1 MKIKDA
7 KDFGQMLAIRRKRLG
22 YTQAQVS
29 EITGLSASF
38 ISDLER
44 GKATAELGKALYI
57 AGILGL
63 DISGEERG
71 L

>member
-22 YTQAQVS
+22 YTLAQVS

-44 GKATAELGKALYI
+44 GKATAELAKALYI

-71 L
+71 S